1 MILVKVVMV
10 LMVNMVVMVMKH
22 IFFLPEIEFKG
33 QIELLELSMHR
44 DDEI

>member
-1 MILVKVVMV
+1 MV
-10 LMVNMVVMVMKH
+10 LMVNMVVVMVMKH
-22 IFFLPEIEFKG
+22 IFFLPEIECKG